1 MTATLPEITLDSLF
15 VSDGEALR
23 LVQGWRVTRDGRTMD
38 PKAQLVGELV
48 KRLRPLDQ
56 LPTPEESRQQFR
68 KMVELMDNPGPGVA
82 AVEDLT
88 CPGPA
93 GTLRLRLWRPKPKGD
108 TPLPLLFFIHG
119 GGWIQGDLD
128 THANVCAKLAA
139 WSGSLVLAVDYRLAP
154 ADPFPAA
161 VEDCLAVWRWLAGET
176 ETLGADPAR
185 LCVGGDS
192 AGGNLAAVLAQS
204 VTSLGLPLPAAQLLI
219 YPSLELG
226 WDLAS
231 HRSHTD
237 AYVLPKIR
245 LDWYSRL
252 YLPNPTLF
260 TDPRVSPLRTPDLA
274 GQPPTMIVIAGFD
287 PLRDDG
293 LIYAGRLAAAGVTVH
308 LREWPGQLH
317 AFVCLTKVIPQG
329 DLALQECAD
338 WLTATLG
345 TSTHG

>member
-1 MTATLPEITLDSLF
+1 MTGTMPEITLDSLF
-15 VSDGEALR
+15 VSEAEAR
-23 LVQGWRVTRDGRTMD
+23 QLVEGWRASRDGRTMD

-68 KMVELMDNPGPGVA
+68 KMVELMDTAGPELP
-82 AVEDLT
+82 AVEDLS

-93 GTLRLRLWRPKPKGD
+93 GPLSLRLWRPLAKGHE
-108 TPLPLLFFIHG
+108 PLPLLFFIHG

-128 THANVCAKLAA
+128 THANVCAKLAG
-139 WSGSLVLAVDYRLAP
+139 WGDCLVLAVDYRLAP

-161 VEDCLAVWRWLAGET
+161 VEDCLAVWSWLAT
-176 ETLGADPAR
+176 EAASLGADPAR
-185 LCVGGDS
+185 LAVGGDS
-192 AGGNLAAVLAQS
+192 AGGNLAAVLCQS
-204 VTSLGLPLPAAQLLI
+204 AASHGLSLPAAQLLI

-231 HRSHTD
+231 HRTHVD

-245 LDWYSRL
+245 IDWYTRL

-274 GQPPTMIVIAGFD
+274 GQPPTMIVTAGFD

-293 LIYAGRLAAAGVTVH
+293 LIYAGRLAAAGVTVLH
-308 LREWPGQLH
+308 REWPGQLH

-329 DLALQECAD
+329 DLALRECAD
-338 WLTATLG
+338 WLQATLDRKP
-345 TSTHG
+345 ST